1 MSNTTTLPPP
11 LSSLPLDTSSWVN
24 RFFLVGSN
32 VGAFLPLFYLGKR
45 VRPFYTVVDA
55 FVLTLVGF
63 LASVFMHLCDD
74 DKVDGSHC
82 IASDA
87 LLMEAD
93 VVMVN
98 ELVIVAL
105 MYSVPNRLFA
115 FKSIAY
121 VLYLIVNVLLYDY
134 YNTEDDW
141 DMAAWGGFVFG
152 VALSFHMWYRCVLSR
167 DFDHYVQRHLQPGA
181 IALFALTAGSGLTLR
196 FIGNAYY
203 GLYTS
208 FHSLWHLLG
217 FASEYF
223 FFRIH
228 DVEGLWTFETM
239 NPCSVGYDVAAA
251 DGDEACEKAV
261 VGVFTGGE

>member
-1 MSNTTTLPPP
+1 M
-11 LSSLPLDTSSWVN
+11 
-24 RFFLVGSN
+24 
-32 VGAFLPLFYLGKR
+32 FYLAKR

-55 FVLTLVGF
+55 FVLTLVAF
-63 LASVFMHLCDD
+63 LASFSMHMCDD
-74 DKVDGSHC
+74 DQVDGSHC
-82 IASDA
+82 LASDA

-115 FKSIAY
+115 VKALFY

-134 YNTEDDW
+134 FNTTDGW
-141 DMAAWGGFVFG
+141 GMAAWGGFVFG
-152 VALSFHMWYRCVLSR
+152 VAFSFHLWYRCVFSR
-167 DFDHYVQRHLQPGA
+167 DVDHYIHAHLQPAA

-203 GLYTS
+203 QWYTTM
-208 FHSLWHLLG
+208 HSIWHLLG

-228 DVEGLWTFETM
+228 DAGGLWTWETM
-239 NPCSVGYDVAAA
+239 IEGYDVAAM
-251 DGDEACEKAV
+251 DDNEACEKMTVDV
-261 VGVFTGGE
+261 VTGGQ